1 MHFILILVAL
11 LTGGGEAS
19 EPDDGL
25 PQEVAAPAEVSG
37 GAAPALEPEPQEPT
51 GRFTTATEVRPIL
64 EATRGNWVAVREYD
78 GRDLVYFTHLLS
90 WRCGLVQLDY
100 GINGGAMETF
110 PMPACHDDL
119 ATPNA
124 LTGDD
129 VLPYVGFPLGSVQSV
144 EVRITYDDLATDQA
158 AFDRRG
164 VMIP

>member
-11 LTGGGEAS
+11 LTGGGETSA
-19 EPDDGL
+19 PGDGPA
-25 PQEVAAPAEVSG
+25 PQDIARTEESG
-37 GAAPALEPEPQEPT
+37 GAAAGLEAEPQEPT

-64 EATRGNWVAVREYD
+64 EATRGNWVAVREYN

-110 PMPACHDDL
+110 PMPACHEDL

-144 EVRITYDDLATDQA
+144 EVRITYDDLGTDQA
-158 AFDRRG
+158 GFDRRE

>member
-11 LTGGGEAS
+11 LTGGGETPAPGES
-19 EPDDGL
+19 PAPEIAALAEDG
-25 PQEVAAPAEVSG
+25 G
-37 GAAPALEPEPQEPT
+37 GAAPGLTAEPQAPT

-90 WRCGLVQLDY
+90 WRCGLVRLDY
-100 GINGGAMETF
+100 GVNGGTMQTF
-110 PMPACHDDL
+110 PMPACHEGL

-144 EVRITYDDLATDQA
+144 EVRITYDDLGTDQA
-158 AFDRRG
+158 GFDRRG